1 MGGRATQLVTLN
13 EQVQLSFFEDESRR
27 LRRETLERTVDGI
40 RSRFGHH
47 AIDIAL
53 MGMDKQ
59 LGKLDAKG
67 DHVIH
72 PVGYF

>member
-1 MGGRATQLVTLN
+1 VRATQLVTAN
-13 EQVQLSFFEDESRR
+13 EQVQLSFFEDETRR
-27 LRRETLERTVDGI
+27 LRWETLERTMDGI

-47 AIDIAL
+47 AIDLAM
-53 MGMDKQ
+53 MGLDQQ
-59 LGKLDAKG
+59 LGKLDAKQ